1 MDGAKPAIQEIKL
14 ILKPFKDSAVKQEPP
29 AAGDDSSAP
38 PHRDDDVRAELEE
51 GEIRR
56 EDISKEDMEALRRRG
71 QLRYSQDERVNTV
84 LKHLYGNE
92 AVSPVR
98 SHYVTA

>member
-1 MDGAKPAIQEIKL
+1 
-14 ILKPFKDSAVKQEPP
+14 
-29 AAGDDSSAP
+29 
-38 PHRDDDVRAELEE
+38 
-51 GEIRR
+51 
-56 EDISKEDMEALRRRG
+56 MEALRRRG

-98 SHYVTA
+98 THHIAVSHCPLEQV

>member
-1 MDGAKPAIQEIKL
+1 
-14 ILKPFKDSAVKQEPP
+14 
-29 AAGDDSSAP
+29 
-38 PHRDDDVRAELEE
+38 
-51 GEIRR
+51 
-56 EDISKEDMEALRRRG
+56 MEALRRRG

-98 SHYVTA
+98 TRITSLPLEQVWQSLQNNSGPA